1 VAVWLST
8 IGPSERLSTRQNC
21 LGQFLLLLYL
31 APIWAESK
39 LTRPLIAIR
48 SRSAGGFRQH
58 SSSPV
63 RASSARFF
71 LAAVFQAKPPV
82 STGTFLQRV
91 SQLQKGRMPCGQ
103 SVIAQFG
110 IDAVVAVAVN
120 KTACDSCDPGIGV
133 NVAQGIQC
141 PLAVVGRKGAAVIAL
156 FPKMP
161 GPL

>member
-1 VAVWLST
+1 MGEAVWLST
-8 IGPSERLSTRQNC
+8 IGPSERLSARLDD
-21 LGQFLLLLYL
+21 LGQFLVLRYL
-31 APIWAESK
+31 APLWAE
-39 LTRPLIAIR
+39 R
-48 SRSAGGFRQH
+48 
-58 SSSPV
+58 
-63 RASSARFF
+63 
-71 LAAVFQAKPPV
+71 
-82 STGTFLQRV
+82 TGAFLQRV